1 MDSLKK
7 YEDNTELYTDAKKRW
22 PTNGEQPPPG
32 KWILGAFDDESI
44 VVYQAYNAQ
53 IADYAS
59 EHGRFTGCSGYNQT
73 RMTCRSIASARFDP

>member
-7 YEDNTELYTDAKKRW
+7 FEENTELYTDAKKRW

-32 KWILGAFDDESI
+32 KWILGSFDDESI

-53 IADYAS
+53 IANYAS
-59 EHGRFTGCSGYNQT
+59 EHGRFTDCPGYNPK
-73 RMTCRSIASARFDP
+73 RMTCR